1 MSLQGSINA
10 ALKEAMRS
18 KDQAAITSLRL
29 LLTAMKVREKEVC
42 RALRDDEILAAI
54 SVQIKQRREAIEQF
68 RRGGR
73 EDLVQAEENELR
85 VLQSYLPAQLS
96 DEDLAKAVDEI
107 IAEVGAVSAKDMGK
121 VMKAAMAKLAGRA
134 DGRIVNA
141 LVKAKLGG

>member
-1 MSLQGSINA
+1 MSLQESINA

-42 RALRDDEILAAI
+42 RALRDDEILAAV
-54 SVQIKQRREAIEQF
+54 SSQIKQRREAIEQF
-68 RRGGR
+68 RKGGR

-96 DEDLAKAVDEI
+96 EEDLAKAVDEI
-107 IAEVGAVSAKDMGK
+107 IAEVGAVSARDVGK
-121 VMKAAMAKLAGRA
+121 VMRAAMAKLAGRA
-134 DGRIVNA
+134 DGRTVNA

>member
-1 MSLQGSINA
+1 MSLQESINA

-68 RRGGR
+68 RKGGR
-73 EDLVQAEENELR
+73 EDLVRAEENELR

-96 DEDLAKAVDEI
+96 EEDLAKAVEEI

-134 DGRIVNA
+134 DGRTINA

>member
-1 MSLQGSINA
+1 MSLQESINA

-42 RALRDDEILAAI
+42 RALRDDEILAAV
-54 SVQIKQRREAIEQF
+54 SSQIKQRREAIEQF
-68 RRGGR
+68 RKGGR

-96 DEDLAKAVDEI
+96 EEDLAKAVDEI
-107 IAEVGAVSAKDMGK
+107 IAELGAVSAMDMGK
-121 VMKAAMAKLAGRA
+121 VMRAAMAKLAGRA
-134 DGRIVNA
+134 DGRTVNA

>member
-1 MSLQGSINA
+1 MSLQESINA

-42 RALRDDEILAAI
+42 RALRDDEILAAV
-54 SVQIKQRREAIEQF
+54 SSQIKQRREAIEQF
-68 RRGGR
+68 RKGGR

-96 DEDLAKAVDEI
+96 EEDLAKAVDEI
-107 IAEVGAVSAKDMGK
+107 IAEVGAVSARDMGK
-121 VMKAAMAKLAGRA
+121 VMRAAMAKLAGRA
-134 DGRIVNA
+134 DGRTVNA

>member
-1 MSLQGSINA
+1 MSLQETINA

-42 RALRDDEILAAI
+42 RALRDDEILAAV
-54 SVQIKQRREAIEQF
+54 SSQIKQRREAIEQF
-68 RRGGR
+68 RKGGR

-96 DEDLAKAVDEI
+96 DEDLVKTVDEI
-107 IAEVGAVSAKDMGK
+107 IAEVGAVSARDMGK

-134 DGRIVNA
+134 DGRTVNA
-141 LVKAKLGG
+141 LVKARLGG

>member
-1 MSLQGSINA
+1 
-10 ALKEAMRS
+10 MRS

-42 RALRDDEILAAI
+42 RALRDDEILAAV
-54 SVQIKQRREAIEQF
+54 SSQIKQRREAIEQF
-68 RRGGR
+68 RKGGR

-96 DEDLAKAVDEI
+96 DEDLVKTVDEI
-107 IAEVGAVSAKDMGK
+107 IAEVGAVSARDMGK

-134 DGRIVNA
+134 DGRTVNA
-141 LVKAKLGG
+141 LVKARLGG

>member
-1 MSLQGSINA
+1 MSLQESINA

-18 KDQAAITSLRL
+18 KDQAALTSLRL

-42 RALRDDEILAAI
+42 RALRDDEILAVI
-54 SVQIKQRREAIEQF
+54 SSQIKQRREAIEQF
-68 RRGGR
+68 RKGGR

-96 DEDLAKAVDEI
+96 GEDLGKAVEEI

-134 DGRIVNA
+134 DGRTINA

>member
-1 MSLQGSINA
+1 MNLQETIHA
-10 ALKEAMRS
+10 ALKGAMRS

-29 LLTAMKVREKEVC
+29 LLTAMKVREKEIC
-42 RALRDDEILAAI
+42 RSLRDDEILAVI
-54 SVQIKQRREAIEQF
+54 TSQIKQRREAIEQF
-68 RRGGR
+68 HKGGR

-96 DEDLAKAVDEI
+96 DEDLAAVIDGI
-107 IAEVGAVSAKDMGK
+107 IAEVNAVSAKDIGK

-134 DGRIVNA
+134 DGRKVNA

>member
-1 MSLQGSINA
+1 MSLQETINA

-42 RALRDDEILAAI
+42 RALRDDEILAAV
-54 SVQIKQRREAIEQF
+54 SSQIKQRREAIEQF
-68 RRGGR
+68 RKGGR

-96 DEDLAKAVDEI
+96 EDDLAKAVDGI
-107 IAEVGAVSAKDMGK
+107 IAELGAVSARDMGK

-134 DGRIVNA
+134 DGRTVNA
-141 LVKAKLGG
+141 LVKARLGG